1 MVHFPRFA
9 PVLKQVTNLKL
20 AGLPHSDTPGSQLI
34 ASSPRLF
41 ADCRVLL
48 RLSSPRH
55 PSDALILLTL
65 PFQRPYNLLNI
76 IRHD

>member
-55 PSDALILLTL
+55 PSDALLSLDSTISETYRL
-65 PFQRPYNLLNI
+65 I
-76 IRHD
+76 